1 MDHPKVPPDHVPSA
15 IMPQLI
21 PNMGDLGRCCSLHV
35 GLRFDVSYLIRVS
48 DEGPVQK
55 FFSILMVV
63 GLAGCSGAPIMSMG
77 LSAEPDISD
86 SAPEVPAEQVPKS
99 SRVISSRPVKP
110 IAAKAPQR
118 EKDDPNEDL
127 ADRAARVNDRE
138 VQRLER
144 AAQSATSSICRGC

>member
-1 MDHPKVPPDHVPSA
+1 
-15 IMPQLI
+15 MPQLI

-48 DEGPVQK
+48 NEGPVQK

-77 LSAEPDISD
+77 LSAEPGRS
-86 SAPEVPAEQVPKS
+86 STVAAAPEAPLSASTRVVSRRSAKRPAAQAEEV
-99 SRVISSRPVKP
+99 
-110 IAAKAPQR
+110 
-118 EKDDPNEDL
+118 ETNDPNEEL
-127 ADRAARVNDRE
+127 ADRAARANDRA